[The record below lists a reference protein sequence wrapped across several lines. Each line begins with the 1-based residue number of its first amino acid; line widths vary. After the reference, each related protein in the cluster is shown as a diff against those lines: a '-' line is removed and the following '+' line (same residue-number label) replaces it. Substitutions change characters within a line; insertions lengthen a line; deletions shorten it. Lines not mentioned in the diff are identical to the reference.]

1 MNVVFQAS
9 LPFAPWTAAHAWR
22 LPGTMPLDP
31 AEWLVADDAFAA
43 QMAVR
48 DRLVATRP
56 HEVTGALPD
65 ADREVAELFDLVL
78 ARLPTL
84 GHRVKDGEV
93 LRPDGVAI
101 PLDMERPL
109 ETLAR
114 LCQEDFCL
122 LRPGTDGEPILSAA
136 VLCFPAGW
144 RLAQKLGRGI
154 GPIHAPVT
162 RYDKDVARR
171 VARLFTALRPDRPL
185 WRANAH
191 WSGAPL
197 FNPRDEGAPA
207 ALPPP
212 EVWIRSERQCL
223 LRLPESGAVVFSIHT
238 WLVREADLTP
248 NQRAELVGV
257 KLHHAP

>member
-1 MNVVFQAS
+1 MDVVFQS
-9 LPFAPWTAAHAWR
+9 TLPFAPWTAPHAWR
-22 LPGTMPLDP
+22 LPGTMPLDS
-31 AEWLVADDAFAA
+31 ADWLVIDDAFAG
-43 QMAVR
+43 QMEIR
-48 DRLVATRP
+48 DRLVADRP

-65 ADREVAELFDLVL
+65 ADREVSELFECVM
-78 ARLPTL
+78 AHLPAL
-84 GHRVKDGEV
+84 GHHLTESCVQ
-93 LRPDGVAI
+93 RPDGAAI
-101 PLDMERPL
+101 RLDRSRPL

-122 LRPGTDGEPILSAA
+122 LRPGPDGEPILSAA

-154 GPIHAPVT
+154 GRIHAPVA
-162 RYDKDVARR
+162 RYDDDVARR
-171 VARLFTALRPDRPL
+171 VARLFAALRPGRPL

-197 FNPRDEGAPA
+197 FNPRDEGTA
-207 ALPPP
+207 AQTSPE

-223 LRLPESGAVVFSIHT
+223 LRLSESGAVVFSIHT

-248 NQRAELVGV
+248 DQGAALAGV
-257 KLHHAP
+257 RLHHAP